1 MKQIF
6 EAFVKAQGELSHAV
20 KDAKNPHFKSKYA
33 DLTSVVDTLRPILSK
48 NGLAFIQKTHE
59 NVGGVMI
66 ETMIIHS
73 TGESISGG
81 MLFVPAGKQD
91 PQGYGSALT
100 YARRYSLVTIFGM
113 ATEDDDGNSATS
125 SYENQRKAPAPS
137 PAKKIDMSSFIAA
150 LLNKND
156 ADSVELLKKQAYS
169 RDLTDAQR
177 FQIDIMCAMQ
187 ASDIVETLDEQAR
200 LFAKS
205 TIALSEEQR
214 NEIDTVY
221 QSKLDKLM
229 IV

>member
-1 MKQIF
+1 M
-6 EAFVKAQGELSHAV
+6 LL
-20 KDAKNPHFKSKYA
+20 KY
-33 DLTSVVDTLRPILSK
+33 
-48 NGLAFIQKTHE
+48 
-59 NVGGVMI
+59 
-66 ETMIIHS
+66 
-73 TGESISGG
+73 
-81 MLFVPAGKQD
+81 
-91 PQGYGSALT
+91 
-100 YARRYSLVTIFGM
+100 
-113 ATEDDDGNSATS
+113 
-125 SYENQRKAPAPS
+125 
-137 PAKKIDMSSFIAA
+137 
-150 LLNKND
+150 
-156 ADSVELLKKQAYS
+156 ELLKKQAYS